1 MQNSWKIAFLI
12 TTCQWIKKFFFVSE
26 WRFGYV
32 QKWQKWRLIWA
43 IRRKNLVCNFIS
55 QNATSL
61 TFQNF
66 LKKLLDI
73 CLPNMMFWAFNLC
86 PFCPWEGRKVLIVGL
101 SDFVCFFSKV
111 FLKGIPLCRTLFLSF
126 YSSDKTFYHVVFQNF
141 SKRQTAGPDF
151 RFKSSLFLLKIHVHG
166 FLFSFSIFRKIFWF
180 CCCLFTK

>member
-1 MQNSWKIAFLI
+1 MYKNDKSDGWFEPYEERIWCVISFHKMQLLSHFKI
-12 TTCQWIKKFFFVSE
+12 FF
-26 WRFGYV
+26 
-32 QKWQKWRLIWA
+32 
-43 IRRKNLVCNFIS
+43 
-55 QNATSL
+55 
-61 TFQNF
+61 
-66 LKKLLDI
+66 KKLLDT
-73 CLPNMMFWAFNLC
+73 CLPNNTMFWPFNFC